1 MMKLTVKEEEVMEK
15 IWQLGECTPRDV
27 LALYEEPE
35 PLITSISN
43 TFQALERKGFL
54 THRSQ
59 GRGYVYIPAVEQKE
73 YGKLKISSFVD
84 KYFTGDYLS
93 VVSEFVHEEKLSEAE
108 LLRFLADL
116 MNSNQESS

>member
-1 MMKLTVKEEEVMEK
+1 MKLTAKEEEMMEM
-15 IWQLGECTPRDV
+15 IWRLGECTPREV
-27 LALYEEPE
+27 LALYDDPK

-59 GRGYVYIPAVEQKE
+59 GRGYVYIPAIGQKE
-73 YGKLKISSFVD
+73 YGKSKISSFVD

-116 MNSNQESS
+116 MNTNQ

>member
-1 MMKLTVKEEEVMEK
+1 M
-15 IWQLGECTPRDV
+15 C
-27 LALYEEPE
+27 
-35 PLITSISN
+35 
-43 TFQALERKGFL
+43 
-54 THRSQ
+54 
-59 GRGYVYIPAVEQKE
+59 RGEQKE

>member
-27 LALYEEPE
+27 LALYEEPQ

-54 THRSQ
+54 THRS
-59 GRGYVYIPAVEQKE
+59 
-73 YGKLKISSFVD
+73 
-84 KYFTGDYLS
+84 
-93 VVSEFVHEEKLSEAE
+93 HEEKLSEAE